1 MPTTWWVATTGSNT
15 TGDGSQG
22 NPYATAQK
30 AHDVG
35 AAGDTINVLPGTY
48 AATLTVTKN
57 NLTVNGYGGKARF
70 YGATAVGGNAWALDS
85 GNIWKKTGV
94 TMSGAVGPLQTNQSL
109 IFVNLDGTFTKGW
122 QMDAK
127 VEIDSVSTVG
137 RKFFYDIAGTTLY
150 VYSTSDP
157 TTAFSAVHQTQ
168 TRGAAGVETGTYG
181 GIYDT
186 STGLKLNDIEV
197 FGWWGNG
204 YLGYLCTTFT
214 ATRCSF
220 SYNSEDGAGG
230 HGGTNPIVERCEIS
244 WNGAR
249 RMRDNVAFLDIGTDG
264 DGWSWHKTTTGTQ
277 STGIQ
282 DNYCVYDGNC
292 KDAFQHINQSTATSH
307 GARIFRCNLGV
318 VFYTDGA
325 CTQTM
330 KNARIFSSSTCIAAV
345 GFNNAGGG
353 TARIY
358 NCTLVG
364 SLRAA
369 YSACITLTGGPAIF
383 GNCVVRDFVDVWA
396 NPFAV
401 GTFTEDY
408 NVFSTTPAVANPAVL
423 GAHTVTTN
431 PLLDANYG
439 VPRTSPCWV
448 TGNDYSAAG
457 VTTDAVGRMRP
468 TVPTRGALEPYG
480 AGHFALQLAAA
491 IIGD

>member
-186 STGLKLNDIEV
+186 STGLTLNDIEI

-204 YLGYLCTTFT
+204 YLGYLCTTFK

-230 HGGTNPIVERCEIS
+230 HGGTNPIVERCEVS

-249 RMRDNVAFLDIGTDG
+249 RMRDKVAFSDIGTDG
-264 DGWSWHKTTTGTQ
+264 DGWSWHKTTTGTET
-277 STGIQ
+277 TGAQ

-292 KDAFQHINQSTATSH
+292 KDAFQHINASTSTST
-307 GARIFRCNLGV
+307 GARIFRCNLNV
-318 VFYTDGA
+318 VFNITGGVQTIKGA
-325 CTQTM
+325 RVF
-330 KNARIFSSSTCIAAV
+330 ASSTCISGI
-345 GFNNAGGG
+345 GFSKTGG
-353 TARIY
+353 TA
-358 NCTLVG
+358 NVLKCTFVGSAVASTPCFRLLVG
-364 SLRAA
+364 GPTTVGD
-369 YSACITLTGGPAIF
+369 CIVTGFSDVSTGAI
-383 GNCVVRDFVDVWA
+383 
-396 NPFAV
+396 
-401 GTFTEDY
+401 TEDY
-408 NVFSTTPAVANPAVL
+408 NCFGGNTAVTITPA
-423 GAHTVTTN
+423 AHSITTN
-431 PLLDANYG
+431 PLIDANYG
-439 VPRTSPCWV
+439 IPRTSPCWK
-448 TGNDYSAAG
+448 TGVDLSGSG
-457 VTTDAVGRMRP
+457 VTKDGVGRTLSATPSM
-468 TVPTRGALEPYG
+468 GALEPYG